1 MLERLRAVFNFK
13 IHMKKRFPLTM
24 SILLAGVALAGT
36 LSTIIEAPQEQ
47 NEYLHEHLATLALDF
62 EKLWKASALKLPE
75 QDRLKI
81 AKIITQTDNPV
92 SPHGIDKFLT
102 GQALSTSLD
111 NVCTTEQEH
120 CTKSIRLNR
129 VLSENHLNSDN
140 RVVNVKET
148 SVRID
153 FDLHSDPSNITLD
166 GIFNETRI
174 LSFYQTQAGWIQ
186 NGIKTIAQTPR
197 LNASDDRNFDT
208 KFSDGFVGLNYY
220 PASAS
225 WRDFWVKFPIDEIK
239 FDIENAKQLNV
250 NSLRIFLTHDYF
262 DNIETRVDAIE
273 KLQRFLD
280 LCQENDIQ
288 VLLTLFDLRP
298 DYSLSNWG
306 TDIAH
311 IDYVLGKVAVHKAVL
326 GVDLKNQPDLDFENW
341 GEGLVEAWLTV
352 MARHIQSAYSNLV
365 VTTGWSKA
373 ENAAHLSDVFD
384 IVTYHEYENPKSF
397 GHRLN
402 DVIEQVG
409 DKPVMITELGSTI
422 WHPPFIK
429 NYNESAQS
437 FRLQNQLSQ
446 VERADGV
453 FIWTLNDFDHVG
465 KEVVGP
471 LPWRQA
477 QQRHFGLIRPDGSL
491 RPAAHILKAFGA
503 RSSPKLTQSKTSNFN
518 TPQKTTF

>member
-1 MLERLRAVFNFK
+1 MSKFK
-13 IHMKKRFPLTM
+13 IHMKKRLPLTM
-24 SILLAGVALAGT
+24 SVLLAGVALAAT
-36 LSTIIEAPQEQ
+36 LSNLIEAPQEQ
-47 NEYLHEHLATLALDF
+47 NDYLHDHLTKLAVNYD
-62 EKLWKASALKLPE
+62 KVWKSSALKLPE

-81 AKIITQTDNPV
+81 AKIIMRSDNPI
-92 SPHGIDKFLT
+92 SPQELDKILT
-102 GQALSTSLD
+102 SQALSTSLH
-111 NVCTTEQEH
+111 NICMIEQED
-120 CTKSIRLNR
+120 CKKSIRINR
-129 VLSENHLNSDN
+129 SLSEDHLNSDH

-153 FDLHSDPSNITLD
+153 FDLHSDPSIITLD
-166 GIFNETRI
+166 GIFDETRI

-186 NGIKTIAQTPR
+186 NGTKIIAKTPR
-197 LNASDDRNFDT
+197 VHASHDRNLDT

-225 WRDFWVKFPIDEIK
+225 WRDFWVEFPIDEIK
-239 FDIENAKQLNV
+239 FDIEKAKRLNV
-250 NSLRIFLTHDYF
+250 NSLRVFLTHDYF
-262 DNIETRVDAIE
+262 DNIETGEDALE
-273 KLQRFLD
+273 KLQTFLD
-280 LCQENDIQ
+280 LCQKNNIQ

-298 DYSLSNWG
+298 DYTLSNWG

-311 IDYVLGKVAVHKAVL
+311 IDYVLGKLAAHKAVL

-352 MARHIQSAYSNLV
+352 MARHIQSKHPNLV

-373 ENAAHLSDVFD
+373 DNAARLSNVFD
-384 IVTYHEYENPKSF
+384 IVTYHEYQDPKSF
-397 GHRLN
+397 GQRLN

-422 WHPPFIK
+422 WYPPFIK
-429 NYNESAQS
+429 DYNETTQAS
-437 FRLQNQLSQ
+437 RLQNQLNQ
-446 VERADGV
+446 AELADGV
-453 FIWTLNDFDHVG
+453 FVWTLNDFDDVG

-471 LPWRQA
+471 LPWRKA

-503 RSSPKLTQSKTSNFN
+503 RSSLELTHSKIKKSNITQN
-518 TPQKTTF
+518 